1 MLEHINIQDPLEMP
15 AIQLFEKMVRNVSF
29 KPLAILEKRSI
40 LNAWLR
46 PECNSADGYS
56 TVFKIQMEIPA
67 WKQSKMTSLL
77 SILCIWNLG
86 QLFV

>member
-40 LNAWLR
+40 LNARLR
-46 PECNSADGYS
+46 PECNSADG
-56 TVFKIQMEIPA
+56 
-67 WKQSKMTSLL
+67 
-77 SILCIWNLG
+77 
-86 QLFV
+86 

>member
-1 MLEHINIQDPLEMP
+1 MSRTNMLEHINIQDPLEMP

-46 PECNSADGYS
+46 PECNSADG
-56 TVFKIQMEIPA
+56 
-67 WKQSKMTSLL
+67 
-77 SILCIWNLG
+77 
-86 QLFV
+86 